1 MSTREHSFV
10 PVNARTVQHSRRFA
24 CTSYL
29 GALLASVFMATNAH
43 CMSATQEKDPTE
55 VTRLYLATYLNGDA
69 DRASELHA
77 YLHGGTAG
85 FESSDEYRA
94 VKAKQDMLS
103 QMRELPLTDLLHM
116 DWTTFPDGDGGGQLE
131 PSLRR
136 ASEQAVRL
144 LFGASCDISG
154 QRIDHMP
161 GKPPVASVAFHCVFL
176 QPPPLPDTPVATA
189 RELTAVLNRYS
200 ASMTRDATQSEWN
213 FSLVL
218 RQSTDGR
225 WRSTDDASN
234 TLLMRLALSSRA
246 ADDKTLGDLRGPP
259 ASTSP

>member
-1 MSTREHSFV
+1 MSARERSSV
-10 PVNARTVQHSRRFA
+10 PVSARTVQRSRRFT
-24 CTSYL
+24 CTFFSR
-29 GALLASVFMATNAH
+29 ALLASVFMATSAH
-43 CMSATQEKDPTE
+43 CMSATPEKDPTE
-55 VTRLYLATYLNGDA
+55 VTRLYLATYLNGDVDSA
-69 DRASELHA
+69 RELHA

-85 FESSDEYRA
+85 FESSEEYRT

-144 LFGASCDISG
+144 LFGASCDVFG
-154 QRIDHMP
+154 HRIDHMP

-176 QPPPLPDTPVATA
+176 QPPPLPGTPVATA
-189 RELTAVLNRYS
+189 RELTTVLDRYA
-200 ASMTRDATQSEWN
+200 ASMTRDATRREWN

-225 WRSTDDASN
+225 WRSTDDASD

-246 ADDKTLGDLRGPP
+246 TYD
-259 ASTSP
+259 